1 MRGKKVNF
9 KNARRPIIVLAAA
22 ILIAYLLCLPRNIF
36 KGTSYSTVVE
46 DRNGELLGA
55 RIAADGQ
62 WRFPPSDKVPDKFKD
77 AIIEFEDRWFPYHPG
92 VNPVSIVR
100 AAIGNIKAGKVTSGG
115 STITMQVIR
124 LSRGKERTIWQKIV
138 ESVLATRLELRYS
151 KKKILALL
159 IQISLILI

>member
-1 MRGKKVNF
+1 MGVKKVLF
-9 KNARRPIIVLAAA
+9 KNVRRPIIILAAA
-22 ILIAYLLCLPRNIF
+22 ILIAYLLCLPRDIF
-36 KGTSYSTVVE
+36 KGTTYSTVVE

-62 WRFPPSDKVPDKFKD
+62 WRFPPSDKVPEKFKD

-115 STITMQVIR
+115 STITP
-124 LSRGKERTIWQKIV
+124 
-138 ESVLATRLELRYS
+138 
-151 KKKILALL
+151 
-159 IQISLILI
+159 

>member
-1 MRGKKVNF
+1 MGIRKVRF
-9 KNARRPIIVLAAA
+9 KNARRPIIILAAA

-77 AIIEFEDRWFPYHPG
+77 PVRCSPG
-92 VNPVSIVR
+92 
-100 AAIGNIKAGKVTSGG
+100 
-115 STITMQVIR
+115 
-124 LSRGKERTIWQKIV
+124 L
-138 ESVLATRLELRYS
+138 
-151 KKKILALL
+151 
-159 IQISLILI
+159 